1 MDPLT
6 LTIILSLFNPYVN
19 ITSQSSFQL
28 LFYYY
33 LFFLFVVYTINLP
46 VVRPRS
52 CRVIYYFDTPT
63 LERRHQLFG
72 RVTILG
78 KYHLCWGL
86 LVHLI
91 KMFALV
97 MDKGWCS
104 WADPYHNILTRDE
117 HKKYKII
124 TKIDQFFKEC
134 SAIKNQARKIL
145 ILYASIC
152 NN

>member
-1 MDPLT
+1 
-6 LTIILSLFNPYVN
+6 
-19 ITSQSSFQL
+19 
-28 LFYYY
+28 
-33 LFFLFVVYTINLP
+33 

-63 LERRHQLFG
+63 LGRRHQLFG

-124 TKIDQFFKEC
+124 TKIGQLFKKC
-134 SAIKNQARKIL
+134 SIKNQARKN
-145 ILYASIC
+145 LYSLCFNMQQLMCISNLKIKFYKRVFIVLETNPQDSWMDLLDAIW
-152 NN
+152 N